1 MKSLVKIIQVVLV
14 IALVITIVTL
24 MTLISK
30 QGTKN
35 EVLKKELG
43 NIEKVQSKS
52 NYEPINQDGVKSYEK
67 KTKKKLDSFLKN
79 EYKDDTAEDEGS
91 AYSAMRA
98 LFGVVGHHIILNEN
112 STNKDYLDY
121 YAPFEYKIDNFSAR
135 NNGSD
140 VEVMFNVK
148 TTYDGEP
155 INENNTLMKLTF
167 NSQDELVG
175 GSLYGE

>member
-14 IALVITIVTL
+14 IALCITIVTL

-67 KTKKKLDSFLKN
+67 KTKKKLDSF
-79 EYKDDTAEDEGS
+79 
-91 AYSAMRA
+91 
-98 LFGVVGHHIILNEN
+98 
-112 STNKDYLDY
+112 
-121 YAPFEYKIDNFSAR
+121 
-135 NNGSD
+135 
-140 VEVMFNVK
+140 
-148 TTYDGEP
+148 
-155 INENNTLMKLTF
+155 
-167 NSQDELVG
+167 
-175 GSLYGE
+175 